1 MNTGINIINKIL
13 LIPLC
18 QSMIKLLLSLIFR
31 FRMVLNL
38 INFMIMTQASF
49 VQYDLSLCVCA

>member
-18 QSMIKLLLSLIFR
+18 QSMIKLLLSLIFQ